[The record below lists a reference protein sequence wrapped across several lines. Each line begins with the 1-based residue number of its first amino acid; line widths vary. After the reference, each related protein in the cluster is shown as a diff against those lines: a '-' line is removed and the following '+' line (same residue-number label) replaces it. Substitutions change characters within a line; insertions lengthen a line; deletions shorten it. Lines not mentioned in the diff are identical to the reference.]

1 VYVSGIDLSATAT
14 GVVNAPLPDFP
25 SPIPFRAQ
33 VFGATGIEAMPAK
46 LAIATMDELVRQI
59 VRAAVAHDLVTQGS
73 TIPVLCVI
81 ERPIGGGTS
90 SRGVFE
96 RGYMWFCVVRE
107 LERLHVE
114 VLPVV
119 PSSLKGYLA
128 GKGNAGKGAMI
139 DAAARRLPDIE
150 TGGDENLADA
160 AAAAAFA
167 AEYLR
172 RPLCTMPV
180 AHLKY
185 VETVRTP
192 PVKAARK
199 RAGR

>member
-14 GVVNAPLPDFP
+14 GVVNAPLPDAP

-46 LAIATMDELVRQI
+46 LALSTMDELVRQI
-59 VRAAVAHDLVTQGS
+59 VRATVAHDLVTQGS
-73 TIPVLCVI
+73 TIPVLAVI
-81 ERPIGGGTS
+81 EKPIAGGTS

-96 RGYMWFCVVRE
+96 RGYMWYCTVRE
-107 LERLHVE
+107 LERLGVE
-114 VLPVV
+114 VLPVL
-119 PSSLKGYLA
+119 PGQLKGYML
-128 GKGNAGKGAMI
+128 GKGVGSKGAMI
-139 DAAARRLPDIE
+139 DALARRLPAIE
-150 TGGDENLADA
+150 TGGDDNLADA
-160 AAAAAFA
+160 GAAAAFA